1 MFPWSEAGASQ
12 GEKGKKRRK
21 DTLTGVFALVIRW
34 YYYNKKRAFV
44 KRVRQNPEPYGA
56 RRRHMGQR
64 AALRRADM
72 AAPARRSVLSGK
84 LTALLQIDSSP
95 FRRFVL

>member
-1 MFPWSEAGASQ
+1 MRRRRAGAHQ

-21 DTLTGVFALVIRW
+21 DALTGVFALVIRW

-44 KRVRQNPEPYGA
+44 KRVRQNPEPYEA

-64 AALRRADM
+64 AALPDGHGGAC
-72 AAPARRSVLSGK
+72 PAQR
-84 LTALLQIDSSP
+84 P
-95 FRRFVL
+95 FRKINRFVTN